1 MIDNLTSE
9 LRCGRQS
16 YGPKRPRK
24 LSPGFTLGYQ
34 NKCFCPERGLE
45 KWKRARG
52 PVEVVLALAWGPFRA
67 NPGEGNTQG
76 KPWAKLSWPLR
87 AAYSALD

>member
-1 MIDNLTSE
+1 VGVSHTARSGQESLAQGLPWVARINVFAL
-9 LRCGRQS
+9 
-16 YGPKRPRK
+16 K
-24 LSPGFTLGYQ
+24 
-34 NKCFCPERGLE
+34 GLE

-76 KPWAKLSWPLR
+76 KPWAQPW
-87 AAYSALD
+87 A